1 MLKILALDRLEKPG
15 VGWEEPRKMPV
26 WFLILRQ
33 GVNIDGQR
41 MGVAEM
47 AAKEATRQEKISE
60 PVPGKPRSSGL
71 GWRKALSLEGV
82 SRNKARAG
90 EKALGVQDVGSVR
103 CGG

>member
-1 MLKILALDRLEKPG
+1 MLKILALERLEKPG
-15 VGWEEPRKMPV
+15 VGWEEPRKMPI

-41 MGVAEM
+41 MAAGVGAEM
-47 AAKEATRQEKISE
+47 AAKEATRQKKISE

-71 GWRKALSLEGV
+71 AWRKALSLEGM

-90 EKALGVQDVGSVR
+90 EKALGV
-103 CGG
+103 